1 MGRVDPEAAV
11 RRYHMLDGAEA
22 LSVTV
27 ALSGGADSVLL
38 LSLLREWQPKY
49 GYRLSAA
56 HLNHMLR
63 GEESDRD
70 EAFVRAVCEKWS
82 VPLRVERIPV
92 AEAAAPGESVEM
104 AARRIRYAFL
114 DEAAMDFD
122 AGAGTVG
129 FLIAMAHTMS
139 DQAETVLYRLAR
151 GSGLKGAGG
160 IPPKRDCVI
169 RPLCELTREDVEAL
183 CRERGLDYVT
193 DSSNASDLYARN
205 RIRHQVLPA
214 LRRVHPGAV
223 EALARFAG
231 NAREDD
237 ALLEGLAA
245 EGLEKSRYIGT
256 ALAPQSSAA
265 DLREDGFYPRGPAY
279 RQYGR
284 AARTGKRPAGAAG
297 RTVGRSGGGAA
308 AAAAHQGAA
317 GIRDGNRYSRD
328 KERGFSWR
336 KAPFSPFERG
346 GMGRKTEN

>member
-11 RRYHMLDGAEA
+11 RRHHMLDGAEA

-92 AEAAAPGESVEM
+92 AGAAAPGESVEM

-122 AGAGTVG
+122 AGAGTGG

-160 IPPKRDCVI
+160 IPPKRDRVI

-223 EALARFAG
+223 ESLDRFAG

-245 EGLEKSRYIGT
+245 EGLEKSRYTPENGFD
-256 ALAPQSSAA
+256 PAA
-265 DLREDGFYPRGPAY
+265 F
-279 RQYGR
+279 
-284 AARTGKRPAGAAG
+284 
-297 RTVGRSGGGAA
+297 
-308 AAAAHQGAA
+308 
-317 GIRDGNRYSRD
+317 
-328 KERGFSWR
+328 F
-336 KAPFSPFERG
+336 
-346 GMGRKTEN
+346 